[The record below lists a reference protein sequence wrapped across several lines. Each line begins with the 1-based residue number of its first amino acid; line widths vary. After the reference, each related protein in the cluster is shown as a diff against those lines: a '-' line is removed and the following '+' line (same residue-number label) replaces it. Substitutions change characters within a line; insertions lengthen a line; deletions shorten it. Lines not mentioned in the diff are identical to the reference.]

1 MANAPIEVKKGPKPV
16 ARAPV
21 DPWRALR
28 TEMDRLFE
36 RFASPFGFNAPA
48 AATTWNED
56 IVPDPAAEVV
66 EEKDAFRVALELP
79 GMAEKD
85 VEIAIEGDMLTV
97 RGEKKR
103 ETERKEGDEVYS
115 ERSWGMFQRSFLLPD
130 SVDRDKV
137 EATFAKGVLT
147 IVLPKSQT
155 AREAVR
161 KIEVKAAA

>member
-1 MANAPIEVKKGPKPV
+1 MANAPVEVKKGPKPV

-28 TEMDRLFE
+28 SEMDRLFE
-36 RFASPFGFNAPA
+36 RFATPFGFSMAAPA
-48 AATTWNED
+48 AWNED

-66 EEKDAFRVALELP
+66 EDKDAFRVALELP

-103 ETERKEGDEVYS
+103 ESERKEGDEVYS
-115 ERSWGMFQRSFLLPD
+115 ERSWGMFQRSFLLPET
-130 SVDRDKV
+130 VDREKV
-137 EATFAKGVLT
+137 EASFAKGVLT
-147 IVLPKSQT
+147 VVLPKSQK